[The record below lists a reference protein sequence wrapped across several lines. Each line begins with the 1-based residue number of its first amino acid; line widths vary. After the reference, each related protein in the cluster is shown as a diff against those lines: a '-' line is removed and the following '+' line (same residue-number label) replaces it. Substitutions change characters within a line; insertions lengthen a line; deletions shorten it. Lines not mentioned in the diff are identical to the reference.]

1 MREHEIKIDDFI
13 LNKDMSDYKNFYK
26 YEYHGLRGYYLIS
39 WTEFD
44 GKICEYSKKKEWKQ
58 NNKLIHIIDFVNGIG
73 FLPNSWKKMLH
84 REKMTIENYPQ
95 YEKLKEMYPNGE
107 YKNVEW

>member
-1 MREHEIKIDDFI
+1 MSE
-13 LNKDMSDYKNFYK
+13 NKDFYK

-58 NNKLIHIIDFVNGIG
+58 NNKLIKAIDFVNEIG

-107 YKNVEW
+107 YRNVEW

>member
-1 MREHEIKIDDFI
+1 MSEH
-13 LNKDMSDYKNFYK
+13 KDFYK

-44 GKICEYSKKKEWKQ
+44 GKICGCSKKKEWKQ
-58 NNKLIHIIDFVNGIG
+58 NNRLIKVIDFVNGIG

-107 YKNVEW
+107 YRNVEW

>member
-1 MREHEIKIDDFI
+1 MSEH
-13 LNKDMSDYKNFYK
+13 KDFYK

-58 NNKLIHIIDFVNGIG
+58 NNRLIKVIDFVNRIG

-84 REKMTIENYPQ
+84 REKMTIVNYPK
-95 YEKLKEMYPNGE
+95 YEELKKMYPNGE
-107 YKNVEW
+107 YKKVEW

>member
-1 MREHEIKIDDFI
+1 MSEH
-13 LNKDMSDYKNFYK
+13 KDFYK

-58 NNKLIHIIDFVNGIG
+58 NNKLIKAIDFVNGIG

-84 REKMTIENYPQ
+84 REKMTIVR
-95 YEKLKEMYPNGE
+95 KLYLGSSRLIGLSRIT
-107 YKNVEW
+107 VW

>member
-1 MREHEIKIDDFI
+1 MTRRFKITDFCREDQEKINRLRNECKFV
-13 LNKDMSDYKNFYK
+13 
-26 YEYHGLRGYYLIS
+26 YHLRGHDEGEGFNVES
-39 WTEFD
+39 RA
-44 GKICEYSKKKEWKQ
+44 
-58 NNKLIHIIDFVNGIG
+58 FVNRIG

-84 REKMTIENYPQ
+84 REKMTIVNYPQ